1 MSGLIVEFNGGLKN
15 LYSVIKCEE
24 EDDDDRIGLGD
35 RVKTKHKHIKGTVR
49 FIGRVHYCKDIK
61 KVYVGIECDG
71 PYGRNNGT
79 VKGKTYFTCRNNYG
93 MLARVKD
100 VEKIK
105 KQSPIKTIK
114 EIHNKMK
121 LLNEKKLKQNSN
133 NNMMKKMMMMVDNN
147 NKKKKMKIKDDEK
160 QQEMSKTMKN
170 NIKENDNNNNN
181 NMIKKYQK
189 EKTLKIIE
197 TSKQLVND
205 INNVINNN
213 NNNNNNLMMKKI
225 EEKHEEEEKKQKD
238 TTTTYNAYND
248 IKVGDYV
255 RTHGYR
261 LKGIVKYIGTVHYK
275 RNNDKIF
282 VGIELDSNRGGKN
295 DGMIKG
301 KRYFQCKNGCR
312 HGIMVCIDDVERLYY

>member
-15 LYSVIKCEE
+15 LYSVIKWEE

-71 PYGRNNGT
+71 PFGRNNGT

-160 QQEMSKTMKN
+160 KTRNVKN
-170 NIKENDNNNNN
+170 N
-181 NMIKKYQK
+181 
-189 EKTLKIIE
+189 EK
-197 TSKQLVND
+197 
-205 INNVINNN
+205 
-213 NNNNNNLMMKKI
+213 
-225 EEKHEEEEKKQKD
+225 
-238 TTTTYNAYND
+238 
-248 IKVGDYV
+248 
-255 RTHGYR
+255 
-261 LKGIVKYIGTVHYK
+261 
-275 RNNDKIF
+275 
-282 VGIELDSNRGGKN
+282 
-295 DGMIKG
+295 
-301 KRYFQCKNGCR
+301 
-312 HGIMVCIDDVERLYY
+312 

>member
-133 NNMMKKMMMMVDNN
+133 NNMMMVDNN

-170 NIKENDNNNNN
+170 NIKENDYNNNNN
-181 NMIKKYQK
+181 NMLKKYQK
-189 EKTLKIIE
+189 EKILKIIE

-205 INNVINNN
+205 INNVI
-213 NNNNNNLMMKKI
+213 NNNNNLMMKKI